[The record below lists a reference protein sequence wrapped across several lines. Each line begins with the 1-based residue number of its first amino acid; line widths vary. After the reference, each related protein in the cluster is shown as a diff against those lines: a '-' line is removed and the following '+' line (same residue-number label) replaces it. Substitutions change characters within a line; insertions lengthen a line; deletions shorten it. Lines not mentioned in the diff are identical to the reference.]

1 MESVKLHI
9 VCKSRVENEAFT
21 AALARVADRAAMCRA
36 KWKAKVQGEKS
47 TRKQEA
53 WSFQSRIPGGCGLE
67 SREE

>member
-1 MESVKLHI
+1 MKLHI

-21 AALARVADRAAMCRA
+21 EALARVADRAAMCGA

-53 WSFQSRIPGGCGLE
+53 WSFQPRIPGGYGLE